1 MNLSIIAAI
10 ARNGVIGNK
19 GKLAWSI
26 PEELKHFRATT
37 EGHSVVMGR
46 KTYESIGF
54 LPDRKN
60 YVISTNP
67 DTPNHIG
74 MQAVMQRSENEK
86 MFIIGGAEIYKLFM
100 PYANELILSH
110 LKHDYEGDAYFPEFS
125 RFDWAVAK
133 EVYTPQF
140 LTAYY
145 TRRQNG

>member
-10 ARNGVIGNK
+10 ARNRVIGNR
-19 GKLAWSI
+19 GKLAWDI
-26 PEELKHFRATT
+26 PEELRHFKETT

-46 KTYESIGF
+46 KTYDSIGL

-60 YVISTNP
+60 YVMSWNS
-67 DTPNHIG
+67 DTPNNIG

-100 PYANELILSH
+100 PYANEMILSH
-110 LKHDYEGDAYFPEFS
+110 LKQDYEGDTYFPEFS
-125 RFDWAVAK
+125 CNDWAVAK